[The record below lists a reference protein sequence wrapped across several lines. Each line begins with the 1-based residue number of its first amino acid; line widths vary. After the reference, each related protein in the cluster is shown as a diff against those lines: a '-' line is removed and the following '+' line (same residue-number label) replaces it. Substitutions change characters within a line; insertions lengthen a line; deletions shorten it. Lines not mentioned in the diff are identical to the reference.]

1 MYFERFYNIK
11 QEIIEKDNIAATKKL
26 IADDKRYTFE
36 AMSDVL
42 YQKTARYIYQIK
54 IDEAKLEH
62 RLKLFIGEAGKLVKT
77 KYN

>member
-1 MYFERFYNIK
+1 
-11 QEIIEKDNIAATKKL
+11 
-26 IADDKRYTFE
+26 
-36 AMSDVL
+36 MSDVL

>member
-42 YQKTARYIYQIK
+42 Y
-54 IDEAKLEH
+54 
-62 RLKLFIGEAGKLVKT
+62 
-77 KYN
+77 